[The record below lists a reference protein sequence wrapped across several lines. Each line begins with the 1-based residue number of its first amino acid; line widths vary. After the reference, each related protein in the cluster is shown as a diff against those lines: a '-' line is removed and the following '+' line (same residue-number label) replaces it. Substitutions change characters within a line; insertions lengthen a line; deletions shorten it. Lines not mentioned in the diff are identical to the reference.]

1 MKLRHQKNARSKKP
15 VVIVLI
21 VVLVLLL
28 AGGAVFG
35 AMTLLNKDAVPAG
48 PADAESSVSSE
59 ESSEP
64 IPEPTSARLI
74 GFGDDLIHVSI
85 FKQAK
90 ARATDGGYDFSYA
103 YEPVKNLVNL
113 ADIASINQ
121 ETVMAK
127 GVEPS
132 GYPLFNSPQDLAYC
146 LADMGFDLV
155 NVANNHSLDQRA
167 SGLQSTLE
175 LWNSIDSVQTTG
187 AYLNEEDYS
196 NIRSIEKNGI
206 TFGFIGM
213 TELTNGLSLPD
224 DTELILLRTQNE
236 EAVKARIEE
245 AREKFDV
252 VVVNVHWGVEYTF
265 TPTDYQ
271 REFAQKLADWGA
283 DIIIGHHPHVIQP
296 VEWVERTD
304 GSGKALVVF
313 SLGNFISTQE
323 MGATMIGG
331 ALDVTVEKEYENN
344 TVSIKEARFI
354 PLVTHYGYGKS
365 DVRVYP
371 LDQYT
376 DELAAKHGIHQH
388 VSRFDLDYINETVA
402 SVIDE
407 SFLTPYQ

>member
-1 MKLRHQKNARSKKP
+1 MKLKHGKKTRLKP
-15 VVIVLI
+15 AAIVLI

-35 AMTLLNKDAVPAG
+35 AFSLFKKDGTVPAG
-48 PADAESSVSSE
+48 PVNTQSSEPSE

-85 FKQAK
+85 FRQAK

-121 ETVMAK
+121 ETMMAK
-127 GVEPS
+127 DREPS

-146 LADMGFDLV
+146 LADLGFDLV
-155 NVANNHSLDQRA
+155 NLANNHSLDQRA

-175 LWNSIDSVQTTG
+175 LWNSIDSVETTG

-196 NIRSIEKNGI
+196 RIRSIEKNGI

-213 TELTNGLSLPD
+213 TELTNGLSLPK
-224 DTELILLRTQNE
+224 DTELILLQPQAE
-236 EAVKARIEE
+236 EKVKARIEE

-265 TPTDYQ
+265 KPTDFQ
-271 REFAQKLADWGA
+271 RSFAQKLADWGA
-283 DIIIGHHPHVIQP
+283 DIILGHHPHVIQP

-304 GSGKALVVF
+304 GSGKALVVY

-323 MGATMIGG
+323 MGPTMIGG

-344 TVSIKEARFI
+344 TISIKEARFI

-371 LDQYT
+371 LDEYT

-388 VSRFDLDYINETVA
+388 ISRFDIDYINETVS

>member
-1 MKLRHQKNARSKKP
+1 MKVKHGKQTRVKP
-15 VVIVLI
+15 AMVGII
-21 VVLVLLL
+21 IVLVLLL
-28 AGGAVFG
+28 TGGAVFG
-35 AMTLLNKDAVPAG
+35 VMHLLKKETVPAG
-48 PADAESSVSSE
+48 PVSTESSSLTG

-90 ARATDGGYDFSYA
+90 ARATNGGYDFSYA
-103 YEPVKNLVNL
+103 YEHVKNLVNL

-121 ETVMAK
+121 ETLMAK
-127 GVEPS
+127 DREPS

-155 NVANNHSLDQRA
+155 NVANNHVLDQRA

-187 AYLNEEDYS
+187 AYLNKEDYS
-196 NIRSIEKNGI
+196 RIRSIEKNGI

-213 TELTNGLSLPD
+213 TELTNGLSLPN
-224 DTELILLRTQNE
+224 DTELVLLRTQNE

-265 TPTDYQ
+265 KPTEYQ
-271 REFAQKLADWGA
+271 REFAQKLSDWGA

-304 GSGKALVVF
+304 GSGKTLVVY

-323 MGATMIGG
+323 MGPTMIGG

-344 TVSIKEARFI
+344 AVSIKSARFI

-371 LDQYT
+371 LDEYT
-376 DELAAKHGIHQH
+376 DELASKHGIHKH
-388 VSRFDLDYINETVA
+388 VKRFDINYINETVS

-407 SFLTPYQ
+407 AFLTPYQ